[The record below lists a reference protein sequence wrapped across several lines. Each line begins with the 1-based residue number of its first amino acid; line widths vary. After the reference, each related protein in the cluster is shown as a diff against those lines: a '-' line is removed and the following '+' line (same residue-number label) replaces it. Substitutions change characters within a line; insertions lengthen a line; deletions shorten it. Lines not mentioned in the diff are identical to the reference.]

1 VEAFTVTYPDGWGPA
16 GRLLGT
22 AFANGATCG
31 SAVIVDR
38 AQPEGS
44 GQGTQVEQS
53 LVQVCW
59 QPRGSSSLAD
69 FMAATYGSAGGFEA
83 TTLAG
88 KPAFVSLAG
97 TSSTYF
103 VDTSARRYQIATAV
117 AASPELEATRLAEV
131 ERILSSLT
139 LTE

>member
-1 VEAFTVTYPDGWGPA
+1 MQYPDGWGPA

-38 AQPEGS
+38 AEPGGS
-44 GQGTQVEQS
+44 GPGASIEQS

-59 QPRGSSSLAD
+59 RPLDGSSLSD
-69 FMAATYGSAGGFEA
+69 FMASTYGAAGGFEA

-88 KPAFVSLAG
+88 RPAFVSRAG
-97 TSSTYF
+97 NSSTYF
-103 VDTSARRYQIATAV
+103 VDTAGRRYQVATAV
-117 AASPELEATRLAEV
+117 AASPDLEARRLGEV
-131 ERILSSLT
+131 AQILDTLSLSD
-139 LTE
+139 